1 MTIYTKELYVI
12 ECFNLDEMI
21 GFEWDGGNI
30 LKNEIKHG
38 LKWQLIEEIFFN
50 EPLVLLE
57 DKSHSSDDECRCAA
71 LGYTNEKLLTTVIF
85 TKRKNKIR
93 VISARPMS
101 KKEKIIYENFAKI

>member
-1 MTIYTKELYVI
+1 MAF
-12 ECFNLDEMI
+12 ECLDLDELI
-21 GFEWDGGNI
+21 GFEWDDGNI

-38 LKWQLIEEIFFN
+38 LKWQIIEEVFFN

-71 LGYTNEKLLTTVIF
+71 LGYTNEKELTTVIF

-101 KKEKIIYENFAKI
+101 KKEKIIYENFTKI

>member
-1 MTIYTKELYVI
+1 MAF
-12 ECFNLDEMI
+12 ECLDLDELV
-21 GFEWDGGNI
+21 GFEWDDGNI

-38 LKWQLIEEIFFN
+38 LKWQIIEEIFFN

-57 DKSHSSDDECRCAA
+57 DKNHSSDDECRCVV
-71 LGYTNEKLLTTVIF
+71 LGYTNEKQLATVIF

-101 KKEKIIYENFAKI
+101 KKEKILYENFTKI